1 MKIYHNSKIRSFKWI
16 IVVSLLLGIGYL
28 TVELLSLSLEFLD
41 KFVFGCLENEECFF
55 DFFNYVISDPK

>member
-16 IVVSLLLGIGYL
+16 VFVSLLVGIGYS

-41 KFVFGCLENEECFF
+41 KLVFGCLENEECFF
-55 DFFNYVISDPK
+55 NFWRYLIDRTE